1 MKIGDVYKRSWSTTT
16 PFQTFHFLAGYHY
29 WLSPTI
35 PYFALK
41 IRKVNFFLSV
51 QFNQS
56 FFFEKIET
64 LKVYMQMIS
73 DSFSI
78 FFF

>member
-16 PFQTFHFLAGYHY
+16 PFQTFDFLAGYHY

-41 IRKVNFFLSV
+41 IRKVNFFYR
-51 QFNQS
+51 FNLINL
-56 FFFEKIET
+56 FFEKIET

-78 FFF
+78 YFF